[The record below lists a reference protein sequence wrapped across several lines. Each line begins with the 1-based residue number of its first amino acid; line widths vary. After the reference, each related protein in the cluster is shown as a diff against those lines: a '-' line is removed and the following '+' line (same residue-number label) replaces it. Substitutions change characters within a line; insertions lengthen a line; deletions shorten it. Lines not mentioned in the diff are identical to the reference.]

1 MSASQGRLNMA
12 APSDISALIRRRI
25 ACERAVMETRNQL
38 RRRRVYR
45 LSSEK
50 TAR

>member
-1 MSASQGRLNMA
+1 MA

-25 ACERAVMETRNQL
+25 ARERAVMETREQI